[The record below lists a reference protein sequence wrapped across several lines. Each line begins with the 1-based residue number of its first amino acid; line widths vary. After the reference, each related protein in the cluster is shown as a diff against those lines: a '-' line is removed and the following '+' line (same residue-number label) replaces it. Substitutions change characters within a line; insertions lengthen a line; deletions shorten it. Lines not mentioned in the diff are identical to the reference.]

1 MAGNEE
7 RDNNRQAWYVYIIE
21 ASDSSLYTGV
31 TTDVKR
37 RFTEHQ
43 GTSRAAKYFR
53 GRQALKIVYTE
64 THQDRSSALR
74 RESAIKQL
82 PRADKL
88 ELIKQGTVKSGL
100 GAPVDI

>member
-1 MAGNEE
+1 M
-7 RDNNRQAWYVYIIE
+7 YISLRP
-21 ASDSSLYTGV
+21 SDSSLYTGV

-37 RFTEHQ
+37 RFIEHQ

-82 PRADKL
+82 PRTDKL
-88 ELIKQGTVKSGL
+88 ELIKKGTVKKRPGR
-100 GAPVDI
+100 PC